1 MDCHGAA
8 RLAMTQHWPQSVTPT
23 VIAPPAVIARN
34 EAIHC
39 GGRTKTWIATA
50 LRASQ

>member
-1 MDCHGAA
+1 MY
-8 RLAMTQHWPQSVTPT
+8 AMTKGM
-23 VIAPPAVIARN
+23 VIAPPAPSLRPRPVIAPSPVIARN

-39 GGRTKTWIATA
+39 GLGKGTWIATA

>member
-1 MDCHGAA
+1 MTEA
-8 RLAMTQHWPQSVTPT
+8 RPQHCN
-23 VIAPPAVIARN
+23 AVIARN

-39 GGRTKTWIATA
+39 GLGIGPSIATA